1 MGRCPVAALSFAR
14 RLHGM
19 ELLLTLVTS
28 TLWFLLAITIL
39 VFVHE
44 LGHFLTAKY
53 FGMRVERFS
62 IGFPPTLLGR
72 RYGNTEYAVGAT
84 PLGGYVKI
92 SGMIDES
99 LDTDHT
105 EQEPEPW
112 EFRAKP
118 VWQRIVVISAGVVF
132 NVILAIFIFAGIK
145 WAEGE
150 TYIPAQNV
158 EQVYVN
164 EGSVAYEIGLRTGD
178 QILEVNGQPFERFD
192 QIAPPAIVAADSLT
206 VTVQRDGE
214 EKRLLGPSNII
225 TQLSQAQNSGQ
236 GFGLGYYPPLI
247 GQVQQG
253 SPADSVGIQ
262 SADRI
267 LAINGDTV
275 RFWQEMVTMIQE
287 TEGKP
292 FQIRWRRAD
301 SLQADSL
308 RPSATVVR
316 ADSEATVFETSV
328 TPMYDEEQ
336 ERHLLGIVAPS
347 STPAGRQLLYREIG
361 VQHEDFGVLGAVRA
375 GAAEAWQTSRNIV
388 VTLQRVITGRDDFRQ
403 SIGGP
408 VMIAKVTSDA
418 AQAGLVPFWRLVAL
432 LSVTLAIMN
441 FLPIPALDGGQFMF
455 LVYEGITRRP
465 PSVRVRLIAQQAG
478 MILLLGFMAF
488 VIFND
493 ILRL

>member
-1 MGRCPVAALSFAR
+1 
-14 RLHGM
+14 M

-118 VWQRIVVISAGVVF
+118 VWQRIVVISAGVIF
-132 NVILAIFIFAGIK
+132 NVILAICIFAGIK

-158 EQVYVN
+158 EQVYVQ
-164 EGSVAYEIGLRTGD
+164 EGSVAHDIGLRTGD
-178 QILEVNGQPFERFD
+178 RILEVNGKPFERFD
-192 QIAPPAIVAADSLT
+192 QISPPAIVSADSLT
-206 VTVQRDGE
+206 VTVQRDGQ
-214 EKRLLGPSNII
+214 EKRLLGPPDII
-225 TQLSQAQNSGQ
+225 TQLSEAQNSGQ

-247 GQVQQG
+247 GQVQRG
-253 SPADSVGIQ
+253 SPADSVGLRTG
-262 SADRI
+262 DRV
-267 LAINGDTV
+267 LSINGDTV
-275 RFWQEMVTMIQE
+275 RFWQEMVTMIQA
-287 TEGKP
+287 TEGES
-292 FQIRWRRAD
+292 FRLRWRRPD
-301 SLQADSL
+301 SLQVDSL
-308 RPSATVVR
+308 QTTASLVR
-316 ADSEATVFETSV
+316 LDEEEKVFEASV
-328 TPMYDEEQ
+328 TPMYNEEQ
-336 ERHLLGIVAPS
+336 ERHLLGIMAPS
-347 STPAGRQLLYREIG
+347 NTPSGRQLLYREIG
-361 VQHEDFGVLGAVRA
+361 VQQEAFGVLGALRA
-375 GAAEAWQTSRNIV
+375 GTAEAWQTSRNIV

-408 VMIAKVTSDA
+408 VMIAKVTSEA

>member
-1 MGRCPVAALSFAR
+1 
-14 RLHGM
+14 M
-19 ELLLTLVTS
+19 ELLLTIVTS

-99 LDTDHT
+99 LDTDYT
-105 EQEPEPW
+105 EQEPDPW

-118 VWQRIVVISAGVVF
+118 VWQRIIVISAGVIF
-132 NVILAIFIFAGIK
+132 NVILAILIFAGIK
-145 WAEGE
+145 WAEGD

-158 EQVYVN
+158 EQVYVD
-164 EGSVAYEIGLRTGD
+164 EGSVAHEIGLRTGD
-178 QILEVNGQPFERFD
+178 RILEVNGRPFERFD
-192 QIAPPAIVAADSLT
+192 QISPPAIVAADSLT
-206 VTVQRDGE
+206 VTVRREGE
-214 EKRLLGPSNII
+214 ERRLVGPSDII
-225 TQLSQAQNSGQ
+225 TRLSRAQNSGQ

-253 SPADSVGIQ
+253 SPADSVGVRPG
-262 SADRI
+262 DRI
-267 LAINGDTV
+267 LAIEGDTV

-287 TEGKP
+287 TEGSA
-292 FQIRWRRAD
+292 FQLRWRRPDSLHAD
-301 SLQADSL
+301 SLQVPGTA
-308 RPSATVVR
+308 VR
-316 ADSEATVFETSV
+316 SVGESRVFEASV
-328 TPMYDEEQ
+328 TPMYDEDR

-347 STPAGRQLLYREIG
+347 DTPTGRQLLYREIG
-361 VQHEDFGVLGAVRA
+361 VEQEAFGMLGALRA
-375 GAAEAWQTSRNIV
+375 GTAEAWQTSRNIV

-408 VMIAKVTSDA
+408 VMIAKVTSEA
-418 AQAGLVPFWRLVAL
+418 ADAGLVPFWRLVAL

-455 LVYEGITRRP
+455 LVYEGIARRP